1 MFVLVGAYM
10 KEGGDLLGFV
20 CLFAFHEMGGMMD
33 FFRFLLLSSVSVVLD
48 FFLSSWT
55 GDGESILRSCGG
67 DTKFVFVRGVW
78 LWIGDA
84 AVRYS
89 YTYIRT

>member
-1 MFVLVGAYM
+1 MFVLVGGYM

-33 FFRFLLLSSVSVVLD
+33 FLRFLLLSSVSVVLD

-67 DTKFVFVRGVW
+67 DTKFV
-78 LWIGDA
+78 L
-84 AVRYS
+84 
-89 YTYIRT
+89 